1 MIFIFSTR
9 TFPYQFLV
17 LFSVIGHSLR
27 FVLEISVQT
36 CANAHFRLH
45 MVFVIFIKNFI
56 FWMFHGTVLK
66 IFEDRNTHQR
76 VDGICRLRYLSYTSQ
91 GSRQRIFPALSLFNV
106 FIFNVLCLWECL
118 ESGSPLVLIW
128 GVYFLRNQ
136 LVWELLYHE
145 YCVHIV
151 TFTGGGM
158 TMRRSVQY

>member
-66 IFEDRNTHQR
+66 IFEDRYTHQR

-118 ESGSPLVLIW
+118 ESGSPLVLFW

-136 LVWELLYHE
+136 L
-145 YCVHIV
+145 
-151 TFTGGGM
+151 
-158 TMRRSVQY
+158 